1 MREQT
6 LELLVSAVNETP
18 AALAEK
24 MNIRTEA
31 VIINQCGHFAYEE
44 FSCRGHL
51 VRAWSLRERGVGLS
65 RNSALMRAQGDIC
78 LFADE
83 DIRYADDYADAVLSQ
98 FAAHPEA
105 DMLLFNVD
113 VCENRRTYHID
124 RYGRVRLY
132 NCGRY
137 PAYSFAVRREA
148 MHRKNVWFSLL
159 FGGGARYSN
168 GEDSLF
174 IRDCIRSGMRVYKT
188 PVTIGREEE
197 RESTWFSGYHE
208 KFFFDRGVLYES
220 LYGKLARPIAL
231 QFLLRH
237 RRVMCG
243 EIPVSRAY
251 AIMFDGLREAR
262 GRTGAGDTE

>member
-1 MREQT
+1 MKDQKV
-6 LELLVSAVNETP
+6 ELLVSAVNETP

-24 MNIRTEA
+24 MNISTDA
-31 VIINQCGHFAYEE
+31 VIINQCDHFAYEE
-44 FSCRGHL
+44 FSRCGHL
-51 VRAWSLRERGVGLS
+51 IRAWSLWERGVGLS
-65 RNSALMRAQGDIC
+65 RNNALMRAQGDIC

-83 DIRYADDYADAVLSQ
+83 DIRYADDYGNAVLAQ

-105 DMLLFNVD
+105 DMLLFQVD
-113 VCENRRTYHID
+113 VCEKRRTYHID

-137 PAYSFAVRREA
+137 PAYSFALRREV
-148 MHRKNVWFSLL
+148 MHRKNVCFSLL

-197 RESTWFSGYHE
+197 RESTWFSGYHD
-208 KFFFDRGVLYES
+208 KFFFDRGVLYEF
-220 LYGKLARPIAL
+220 LYGKFAKPIAL

-237 RRVMCG
+237 RGVMCR
-243 EIPVSRAY
+243 EIPVRRAY
-251 AIMFDGLREAR
+251 AIMCDGLREAR
-262 GRTGAGDTE
+262 GRTGVGNAE